1 MPKDLRSFIEANEDL
16 ILRVPKTVKR
26 DHLSTLIV
34 QANRPV
40 VFDNIEG
47 YPGWRVADLFFRDRV
62 AQAAVLGTTPDKVTT
77 VLAERL
83 AMPPARTDAGQR
95 CASQGNCAYRRRG
108 RSA

>member
-34 QANRPV
+34 QANSPV

-47 YPGWRVADLFFRDRV
+47 YPGWRVADLFF
-62 AQAAVLGTTPDKVTT
+62 
-77 VLAERL
+77 
-83 AMPPARTDAGQR
+83 
-95 CASQGNCAYRRRG
+95 
-108 RSA
+108 SAFKTMNTNTQQPFKI

>member
-16 ILRVPKTVKR
+16 SLRVPKTVKR

-83 AMPPARTDAGQR
+83 AMPPRNLRDVGGAK
-95 CASQGNCAYRRRG
+95 
-108 RSA
+108 

>member
-1 MPKDLRSFIEANEDL
+1 MPKDLRSFIDANEEL
-16 ILRVPKTVKR
+16 IIRVPRPVKR
-26 DHLSTLIV
+26 EHLSTLIV

-62 AQAAVLGTTPDKVTT
+62 AQAAVLETTPDKVTS

-83 AMPPARTDAGQR
+83 AMAPQEGQLS
-95 CASQGNCAYRRRG
+95 CS
-108 RSA
+108 SS